1 MVLLYCMKLTHF
13 LNIRSYM
20 KKILILATVFFNVIF
35 IVAQTLNGT
44 YKSGTDS
51 LHFSNDYVTFRI
63 SGFGGLSSAQVG
75 EGTYEIVDNYMIV
88 HTNEYSGMKSNYQDL
103 PGSKN
108 DICVVKVVSINNYP
122 VQGILIESKN
132 KSGKTISAGVTG
144 SDGKVLFT
152 DNDKCTKIGAS
163 AMGYN
168 SIEFDFN
175 AGNDYLVRLADN
187 DVIEEKTA
195 VFRFNEID
203 DETLSIILLTD
214 NFNSDKKREA
224 ELNKLEK
231 RARKKNLLDKRF
243 KKEFEP
249 FDNFY

>member
-1 MVLLYCMKLTHF
+1 
-13 LNIRSYM
+13 
-20 KKILILATVFFNVIF
+20 
-35 IVAQTLNGT
+35 
-44 YKSGTDS
+44 
-51 LHFSNDYVTFRI
+51 
-63 SGFGGLSSAQVG
+63 
-75 EGTYEIVDNYMIV
+75 
-88 HTNEYSGMKSNYQDL
+88 
-103 PGSKN
+103 
-108 DICVVKVVSINNYP
+108 
-122 VQGILIESKN
+122 
-132 KSGKTISAGVTG
+132 
-144 SDGKVLFT
+144 
-152 DNDKCTKIGAS
+152 
-163 AMGYN
+163 MGYN